1 MDFTNIL
8 MKRISNAKQRQPWC
22 SKATLNKKKHMATKT
37 TTAGILRNALASADA
52 PPYRRKEKARYF
64 PGTAEHGGARDEE
77 AEVPSL
83 EALIQAVLNS
93 NTER

>member
-1 MDFTNIL
+1 M
-8 MKRISNAKQRQPWC
+8 
-22 SKATLNKKKHMATKT
+22 TKT
-37 TTAGILRNALASADA
+37 KTAEILGNALASAYA

-64 PGTAEHGGARDEE
+64 PGTAQQGGPRDEE